1 MADVVFVENIKAK
14 RKGPMAIAGD
24 DEQKQEEVREP
35 KASIFLKQAMAGV
48 MSPIVEVRL
57 A

>member
-1 MADVVFVENIKAK
+1 
-14 RKGPMAIAGD
+14 MAIAGD